1 MKTNSVLVETAA
13 EATEI
18 FMSDIDQLD
27 FTLVKRKLQD
37 TEEGLGWRRA
47 LCNEAE
53 REYKRFLALKRT
65 YPEKDIVP
73 NKIVDAF
80 WHQHILDTEKY
91 ARDCEEI
98 FGYFVHHYPYFG
110 MNGKKDAQNLTNAF
124 EESVEL
130 YQRHFSESYV
140 SQATRCKA
148 PKCRTQCKP
157 MKCK

>member
-1 MKTNSVLVETAA
+1 
-13 EATEI
+13 
-18 FMSDIDQLD
+18 
-27 FTLVKRKLQD
+27 
-37 TEEGLGWRRA
+37 LGWSKS
-47 LCNEAE
+47 LCDEAE

-91 ARDCEEI
+91 ANDCEDI
-98 FGYFVHHYPYFG
+98 FGHFVHHYPYFG
-110 MNGKKDAQNLTNAF
+110 MNGKQDAQNLVDAF
-124 EESVEL
+124 RESVEL
-130 YQRHFSESYV
+130 YQRHFAENYA